1 MKTDSCQRYLEDPE
15 GNASH
20 LDACAECRAFFA
32 ELEAPIAGQ
41 PPLQIGELPLAPW
54 EGASH
59 RPWPLIIGGALA
71 VLAMTIAVFA
81 VSGASPRIVLR
92 RLFPSMDLITS
103 VVRLGGDAIQHAPTG
118 LQIALVVSF
127 IVVNTVFFL
136 LLRRAPK
143 GIDV

>member
-15 GNASH
+15 ANASH
-20 LDACAECRAFFA
+20 LDTCAECRAFFA
-32 ELEAPIAGQ
+32 ELEAPITGQ
-41 PPLQIGELPLAPW
+41 PPLRIGELPLAPW

-71 VLAMTIAVFA
+71 VLAMAIAVFA
-81 VSGASPRIVLR
+81 VSGASPMIVLR
-92 RLFPSMDLITS
+92 RLVPSMDLVAS
-103 VVRLGGDAIQHAPTG
+103 VVRLGSEAVQHAPAG

>member
-20 LDACAECRAFFA
+20 LDTCAECRAFFA
-32 ELEAPIAGQ
+32 ELEAPVTGQ
-41 PPLQIGELPLAPW
+41 PPLRIGELPLAPW

-59 RPWPLIIGGALA
+59 RPWPLIVGGALA
-71 VLAMTIAVFA
+71 VLAMAVAFFA
-81 VSGASPRIVLR
+81 ISGVSPTLALR
-92 RLFPSMDLITS
+92 RQLPSMDLIS
-103 VVRLGGDAIQHAPTG
+103 SIVRLGGDAVQHAPMG

-127 IVVNTVFFL
+127 VVVNTVFYL